1 MALVDLNLDTV
12 VLHTIGSVFPG
23 FVLLLISVTKR
34 GDRSKHKVRPSTNNH
49 PLNVQKLIYHR
60 KKKSLSGLN
69 KFKTFHHLEMIG
81 KWSNIHR
88 TSAIILITALRN
100 NHAEV

>member
-1 MALVDLNLDTV
+1 MLKNLF
-12 VLHTIGSVFPG
+12 TIE
-23 FVLLLISVTKR
+23 R
-34 GDRSKHKVRPSTNNH
+34 N
-49 PLNVQKLIYHR
+49 
-60 KKKSLSGLN
+60 SLSGLN

-88 TSAIILITALRN
+88 TSGIILITALRN